1 MSNISNVRVAAQTV
15 IHEATHHKYGI
26 GHSQRTEAVCM
37 AKEKMHIVNR
47 MKLTEEELRY
57 IVKLARTAYP
67 EYEWKKGGYVHRK

>member
-1 MSNISNVRVAAQTV
+1 
-15 IHEATHHKYGI
+15 
-26 GHSQRTEAVCM
+26 M